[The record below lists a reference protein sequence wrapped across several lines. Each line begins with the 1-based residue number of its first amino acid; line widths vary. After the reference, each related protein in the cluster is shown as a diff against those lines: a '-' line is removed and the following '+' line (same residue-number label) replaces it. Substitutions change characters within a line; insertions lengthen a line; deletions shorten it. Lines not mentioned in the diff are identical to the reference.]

1 MEKRNIQ
8 SQWKSLIDNLDLRQ
22 VNAISQSIQNSLEL
36 AISDAEKENQ
46 NILEKL
52 NGDNNLV
59 ELHKLIIKRKTNFLK
74 SKTSD
79 YSILHKSYGSFLRS
93 MYGDDSEKTSKVT
106 LLFFMI
112 FKIDLLFDF
121 EDFNRQ
127 IKEEVYSY
135 KKDEILYL
143 SCINIIDYFNHN
155 IKTRIKLPLIDNFE
169 INSYQELYLQKN
181 DISSEYDALVKI
193 YNKEVTNLSE
203 EKCSISEKLNDKI
216 WELEKKIRSLDS
228 NIYGLKYE
236 NREIKSDLKFC
247 RNYSEILRKKVI
259 EKDYLLNPQFVNL
272 YWGDNY
278 PALKVLFDF
287 LQKNRIY
294 QSSWSYFAQQMSI
307 GDLSIIQFYTGNYNK
322 REIGYMFSKMK
333 PFFTN
338 EFKNSQKR
346 FLIFI
351 QRKFA
356 VDEIFIDDNFC
367 KNNIR
372 TYNKSKDV
380 IKPKHEIDF
389 LCANIASRYF

>member
-1 MEKRNIQ
+1 
-8 SQWKSLIDNLDLRQ
+8 
-22 VNAISQSIQNSLEL
+22 
-36 AISDAEKENQ
+36 
-46 NILEKL
+46 
-52 NGDNNLV
+52 
-59 ELHKLIIKRKTNFLK
+59 
-74 SKTSD
+74 
-79 YSILHKSYGSFLRS
+79 
-93 MYGDDSEKTSKVT
+93 
-106 LLFFMI
+106 MI

>member
-79 YSILHKSYGSFLRS
+79 YSILHKSYGSFLRT

>member
-93 MYGDDSEKTSKVT
+93 MYDDDSEKTSKVT